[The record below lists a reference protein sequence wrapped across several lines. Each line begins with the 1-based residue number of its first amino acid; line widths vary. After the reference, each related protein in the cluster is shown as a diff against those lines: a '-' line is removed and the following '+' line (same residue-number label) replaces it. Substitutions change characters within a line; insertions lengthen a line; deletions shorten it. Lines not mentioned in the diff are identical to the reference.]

1 MSAPT
6 ATDAHQAR
14 LGTEALHAAAE
25 VAEAVARATAALLDG
40 DRELADVVAARHS
53 VIELDCRAMQDVVD
67 SDDVA
72 VAVVAS
78 RIGAELAA
86 ASALAR
92 DIAGSVTRVSAAS
105 LPPRVR
111 GLLGRIGAETRHLV
125 LGLPA
130 CEPSTA
136 VVDDL
141 HRRLLAEL
149 FAGTVPVGTA
159 VELTVVGRRYERLAA
174 HALAVAGD
182 VRTITRTGR

>member
-1 MSAPT
+1 MSAST
-6 ATDAHQAR
+6 ATDARQAR
-14 LGTEALHAAAE
+14 LGTDALRATAE

-40 DRELADVVAARHS
+40 DRELADVVAARHTM
-53 VIELDCRAMQDVVD
+53 IEFDCRAMQDVVD
-67 SDDVA
+67 GDDVA
-72 VAVVAS
+72 AAVVAS
-78 RIGAELAA
+78 HLGAELGA

-92 DIAGSVTRVSAAS
+92 DIAGAACRVPAAS

-130 CEPSTA
+130 CEPTTA

-149 FAGTVPVGTA
+149 FAGTVPVATA
-159 VELTVVGRRYERLAA
+159 VELTLVGRRYERLAA
-174 HALAVAGD
+174 HALAVAAD
-182 VRTITRTGR
+182 VRTVTRSGR

>member
-1 MSAPT
+1 MSAST
-6 ATDAHQAR
+6 ATDARHAR
-14 LGTEALHAAAE
+14 LGTNALHATAE

-40 DRELADVVAARHS
+40 DRELAEIVAARHR
-53 VIELDCRAMQDVVD
+53 VIELDCRAMQDPVD
-67 SDDVA
+67 GDDVA

-92 DIAGSVTRVSAAS
+92 DIAGSVPRVPAAS

-125 LGLPA
+125 LGLPV

-149 FAGTVPVGTA
+149 FAGTVPVATA

-174 HALAVAGD
+174 HAIAVAAD
-182 VRTITRTGR
+182 VRTVTRTGR

>member
-1 MSAPT
+1 MSAST
-6 ATDAHQAR
+6 ATDARHAR
-14 LGTEALHAAAE
+14 LGTDALHASAE

-40 DRELADVVAARHS
+40 DRELADVVAARHL
-53 VIELDCRAMQDVVD
+53 VIELDCRSMQDVVD
-67 SDDVA
+67 TDDVA
-72 VAVVAS
+72 AAVIAS
-78 RIGAELAA
+78 RIGSELAA

-92 DIAGSVTRVSAAS
+92 DIAGSVPRVPAAS
-105 LPPRVR
+105 LPARVR

-149 FAGTVPVGTA
+149 FAGTVPVATA

-174 HALAVAGD
+174 HAIAVAAD
-182 VRTITRTGR
+182 VRTVTRTGR